1 MNNDGLINIC
11 IFIGGC
17 SVEHEISL
25 ISGLQTIL
33 NLDKSI
39 YNPFVV
45 YLSKDNEFIYLKD
58 LNTIDYFK
66 EGHHLKKKANCY
78 FIRKNSSTYLV
89 YKRKHFKIDICFPVV
104 HGKGVE
110 DGNLSGY
117 INLLKLPNV
126 CSNVLSSSIA
136 QDKGMCK
143 KILKTQ
149 GIRMCKWIELT
160 KETKQKKIDKLLN
173 NFNFPLIIKPSTL
186 GSSIGIEIVNNID
199 ELNISIEN
207 ALKYDKKIIIEEKLT
222 NFVEYNMACYKSKGI
237 LYPSLVEEVK
247 TTSSYLTFNDKYTS
261 GGLKETSKENRTIP
275 APIDES
281 LLNEITAYTKTI
293 YNTLGFNGVIRID
306 YLYDLNTCKLYFNEV
321 NTIPG
326 SLAFYLYKDYSFKE
340 LLNILI
346 KEAQLNFNKE
356 KDLINSFNTN
366 ILQIKDLKMK
376 K

>member
-25 ISGLQTIL
+25 ISGLQAIL

-78 FIRKNSSTYLV
+78 FIRKNNSTYLV

-117 INLLKLPNV
+117 INLLKLSNV

-136 QDKGMCK
+136 QDKGGRFC
-143 KILKTQ
+143 
-149 GIRMCKWIELT
+149 
-160 KETKQKKIDKLLN
+160 DSN
-173 NFNFPLIIKPSTL
+173 NSFHSVFEVVARSERNVWVFVSHYSLCFNYNCYSC
-186 GSSIGIEIVNNID
+186 GIEKERRVVRSN
-199 ELNISIEN
+199 
-207 ALKYDKKIIIEEKLT
+207 
-222 NFVEYNMACYKSKGI
+222 CY
-237 LYPSLVEEVK
+237 V
-247 TTSSYLTFNDKYTS
+247 
-261 GGLKETSKENRTIP
+261 
-275 APIDES
+275 
-281 LLNEITAYTKTI
+281 
-293 YNTLGFNGVIRID
+293 
-306 YLYDLNTCKLYFNEV
+306 
-321 NTIPG
+321 
-326 SLAFYLYKDYSFKE
+326 
-340 LLNILI
+340 
-346 KEAQLNFNKE
+346 
-356 KDLINSFNTN
+356 
-366 ILQIKDLKMK
+366 
-376 K
+376 

>member
-1 MNNDGLINIC
+1 
-11 IFIGGC
+11 
-17 SVEHEISL
+17 
-25 ISGLQTIL
+25 
-33 NLDKSI
+33 
-39 YNPFVV
+39 
-45 YLSKDNEFIYLKD
+45 
-58 LNTIDYFK
+58 
-66 EGHHLKKKANCY
+66 
-78 FIRKNSSTYLV
+78 
-89 YKRKHFKIDICFPVV
+89 
-104 HGKGVE
+104 
-110 DGNLSGY
+110 
-117 INLLKLPNV
+117 
-126 CSNVLSSSIA
+126 
-136 QDKGMCK
+136 
-143 KILKTQ
+143 
-149 GIRMCKWIELT
+149 MCKWIELT

-199 ELNISIEN
+199 ELNISIDN

-306 YLYDLNTCKLYFNEV
+306 YLYDLNTFKLYFNEV

-356 KDLINSFNTN
+356 KELINSFNTN